1 MRTRAWTH
9 IHAYTHTR
17 MHVYTYTNTI
27 SCTYVISCA
36 YTHAMSEAL
45 FRLCSHRNDWP
56 HEKCLGE
63 IGVWRAHQNQQAR
76 GEASLVQFVIVVV
89 KQRR

>member
-1 MRTRAWTH
+1 
-9 IHAYTHTR
+9 
-17 MHVYTYTNTI
+17 
-27 SCTYVISCA
+27 
-36 YTHAMSEAL
+36 MSEAL